1 MPQLSTAS
9 SAGSPPYTSTPALM
23 RLIAAGAASADLVDF
38 SAFNMQD
45 ANMLMRLS
53 CVFNIWG
60 NVAMALEVQA
70 RALTLRQ
77 LYSLPPK
84 SPAGPRLLAI
94 MKPGY
99 MKDNTPLEFLLEDA
113 DIAVDML
120 YVSPELPL
128 PAALPEHDLV
138 FVAIA
143 HTAANEPLLAQVR
156 GLLARSDR
164 PVLNLP
170 APGAHLERD
179 RVSALLAGVAGMETP
194 ASLYLDRAQLLA
206 IADGAVTM
214 AHSLPDGDFPV
225 IVRPAGS
232 QAGLGLEKIG
242 DLAALRAYVEARAET
257 LFCVSRFVDYV
268 SPDGQYRKCRVALIK
283 GQPYI
288 CHYAIS
294 PHWMVHYQSAGMAH
308 NADKRAEEAEVMAQ
322 DDRGFCARH
331 RAALQAIA
339 TRLACDYLVIDCAE
353 TADGALLFFEAD
365 NIAIAHA
372 MDNEDLFPYKK
383 RQMRKVFE
391 AFQAMLL
398 DAARRAP

>member
-1 MPQLSTAS
+1 
-9 SAGSPPYTSTPALM
+9 LM
-23 RLIAAGAASADLVDF
+23 RLISAGAVSTDLVDF

-77 LYSLPPK
+77 LYSLPAK
-84 SPAGPRLLAI
+84 SPAGLRLLAI
-94 MKPGY
+94 LKPGY

-143 HTAANEPLLAQVR
+143 HTASNALLLAQVR
-156 GLLARSDR
+156 RLLAGSDR

-194 ASLYLDRAQLLA
+194 ASLHLDRAQLLA

-214 AHSLPDGDFPV
+214 KHSLTDGDFPV

-232 QAGLGLEKIG
+232 QAGLGLEKLG
-242 DLAALRAYVEARAET
+242 DRAALRAYLEARVEP

-268 SPDGQYRKCRVALIK
+268 SPDGQYRKCRIALIK

-322 DDRGFCARH
+322 EPGFCARH
-331 RAALQAIA
+331 RAPLQAIA
-339 TRLACDYLVIDCAE
+339 ARLACDYLVIDCAE
-353 TADGALLFFEAD
+353 MADGKLLFFEAD
-365 NIAIAHA
+365 NLAIAHA

-398 DAARRAP
+398 NAARQAA